1 MFTHQAAPAYKPRT
15 KLYFGVSRTL
25 WSSALAAGVVISV
38 ALYCLLT
45 HRIPL

>member
-1 MFTHQAAPAYKPRT
+1 MFTHQVAPAYKPRT
-15 KLYFGVSRTL
+15 KLYFGVSGPL
-25 WSSALAAGVVISV
+25 WSGALAVAALIAV